1 MEIVVEF
8 QEIEAWYRRLGH
20 VGLKFLRLELPF
32 ARARFPSINEIFDDM
47 FGFTND
53 AKIDRLIEM
62 GTRCDSGTTNNHRLP
77 AGMADIHDIESVA
90 LLR

>member
-8 QEIEAWYRRLGH
+8 QEIEARDRRAGH

-32 ARARFPSINEIFDDM
+32 ARARFPGINEIADDM

-53 AKIDRLIEM
+53 AKIGRLIEM
-62 GTRCDSGTTNNHRLP
+62 GT
-77 AGMADIHDIESVA
+77 
-90 LLR
+90 